1 VADERRTA
9 IKCKKDRL
17 GDQCHCQML
26 TRRLDMPIGKRIC
39 WLLVGAVIGAI
50 AVSTLA
56 AAQLPAERPQ
66 RRLTFLRTAGPIEFG
81 NAYFIKD
88 AKTGACWLSVTF
100 HNDTGGTL
108 APAPTPSCE
117 Q

>member
-1 VADERRTA
+1 
-9 IKCKKDRL
+9 
-17 GDQCHCQML
+17 
-26 TRRLDMPIGKRIC
+26 MPIVKRIC
-39 WLLVGAVIGAI
+39 WLLVGVAIGAI

-56 AAQLPAERPQ
+56 ASQLPPERPQ

-108 APAPTPSCE
+108 ATAPAASCE